1 MMKST
6 SRPGNSSHA
15 NAYAASAA
23 TKIGSTVAP
32 IAICAVTHSECVI
45 GPLWKMSL

>member
-1 MMKST
+1 MNSQ

-23 TKIGSTVAP
+23 IMIGRSVPP
-32 IAICAVTHSECVI
+32 IAICAVVHSECVI
-45 GPLWKMSL
+45 GPLWKSCW